1 MKVVIALGSNL
12 GDRAENIS
20 KAVSEL
26 TKIIEVTHLSTI
38 YETDPV
44 GGPEQPDY
52 LNAVLIGESELDPAD
67 LLTKTLEIE
76 SALGRTREVRWGART
91 LDIDLII
98 AGDVVSNSEFLILP
112 HPRAHERAFV
122 LEPWLEIEP
131 DAVLPGRGSVA
142 ALLSQISIESS
153 L

>member
-26 TKIIEVTHLSTI
+26 NKIIEVTHLSTI

-91 LDIDLII
+91 LDIDLIV

-142 ALLSQISIESS
+142 ALLSQLSIEE
-153 L
+153 

>member
-26 TKIIEVTHLSTI
+26 NKIIEVTHLSTI

-52 LNAVLIGESELDPAD
+52 LNAVLIGESELDPVD
-67 LLTKTLEIE
+67 LLTKTLQIE
-76 SALGRTREVRWGART
+76 NALGRTREVRWGART
-91 LDIDLII
+91 LDIDLIV
-98 AGDVVSNSEFLILP
+98 AGDIVSATEFLTLP

-131 DAVLPGRGSVA
+131 DAILPGFGSVA
-142 ALLSQISIESS
+142 ALLSQLSIEE
-153 L
+153 

>member
-26 TKIIEVTHLSTI
+26 NKIIEVTHLSTI

>member
-142 ALLSQISIESS
+142 ALLSQLSIEE
-153 L
+153 

>member
-20 KAVSEL
+20 RAVSEL
-26 TKIIEVTHLSTI
+26 NKIIEVTHLSTI

-52 LNAVLIGESELDPAD
+52 LNAVLIGKSELDPAD

-76 SALGRTREVRWGART
+76 SASGRTREVRWGART
-91 LDIDLII
+91 LDIDLIV

-142 ALLSQISIESS
+142 ALLSQLSIEE
-153 L
+153 

>member
-26 TKIIEVTHLSTI
+26 NKIIEVTHLSTI

-91 LDIDLII
+91 LDIDLIT

-142 ALLSQISIESS
+142 ALLSQLSIEE
-153 L
+153 

>member
-26 TKIIEVTHLSTI
+26 NKIIEVTHLSTI

-52 LNAVLIGESELDPAD
+52 LNAVLIGKSELDPAD

-91 LDIDLII
+91 LDIDLIV

-142 ALLSQISIESS
+142 ALLSQLSIEE
-153 L
+153 